1 MTEQDLEF
9 DKWYREQ
16 DFRRLARIG
25 EFRNYGRTSGGGE
38 SAKPVLLFL
47 LAVFVFA
54 LGTGTDFFTSLMAVP
69 VLAVIGIVVLFL
81 FGALTGGM
89 GFVALI
95 ILAVLSLFA

>member
-9 DKWYREQ
+9 DKWFRETE
-16 DFRRLARIG
+16 FRRRARIG

-54 LGTGTDFFTSLMAVP
+54 LGTGSDIFTSLMAVP
-69 VLAVIGIVVLFL
+69 MLAVIGIVVLFI
-81 FGALTGGM
+81 FGALTGGL

-95 ILAVLSLFA
+95 IFAVLSLFA